1 LISSREKDI
10 GLRKDVLFLKYF
22 YIFEEQVSFK
32 IGYNNGENKNY
43 SNPLRFNTLDSFKI
57 LLIKYGDIKYKKN
70 LLYL

>member
-32 IGYNNGENKNY
+32 FGYHEKPNI
-43 SNPLRFNTLDSFKI
+43 I
-57 LLIKYGDIKYKKN
+57 LPGT
-70 LLYL
+70 